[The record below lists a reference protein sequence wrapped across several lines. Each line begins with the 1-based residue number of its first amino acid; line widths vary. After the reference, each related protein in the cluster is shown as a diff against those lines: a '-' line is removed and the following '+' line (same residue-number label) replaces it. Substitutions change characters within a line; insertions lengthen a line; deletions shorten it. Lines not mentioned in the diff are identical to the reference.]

1 MILPTDRFNSICR
14 KVSLMTKKDEKE
26 NEVTVIHEKSSLDYR
41 EYISISLK
49 SANVAVDSLIEK
61 ALEAT
66 KIPNT
71 KKPRKLEAIS

>member
-1 MILPTDRFNSICR
+1 
-14 KVSLMTKKDEKE
+14 MTKKDEKE

-61 ALEAT
+61 ASLLFYLQNLIKNYLGRSEW
-66 KIPNT
+66 IEF
-71 KKPRKLEAIS
+71 LFS